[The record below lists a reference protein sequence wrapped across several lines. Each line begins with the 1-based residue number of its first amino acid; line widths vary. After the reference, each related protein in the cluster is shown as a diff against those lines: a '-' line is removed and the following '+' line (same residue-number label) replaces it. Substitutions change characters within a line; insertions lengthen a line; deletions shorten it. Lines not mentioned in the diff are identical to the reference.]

1 MATNPAQWATLG
13 KLSLPK
19 TAQTAVKSAEVFV
32 FQGLYDGKIP
42 VTIKRVK
49 KSLNI
54 VDKKVL
60 KEINHPHITRYYT
73 TESDDE
79 FK

>member
-1 MATNPAQWATLG
+1 MTATNQAQWATLG

-32 FQGLYDGKIP
+32 FQGIYDGKTP
-42 VTIKRVK
+42 VTIKRAQKTLKV
-49 KSLNI
+49 

-60 KEINHPHITRYYT
+60 KEINHPHITRYFT

-79 FK
+79 F